1 VSWRSTNAYAL
12 RRAAILLCRRPLLA
26 LATALYV
33 ATSLALVLSVALLWL
48 GLAPALNRLPAN
60 PEISIFV
67 AHGTGDQE
75 LKALKGR
82 IELTAGVAT
91 VRTVSKDSALADVL
105 RRTPPGF
112 PQAELKRNPL
122 PDVLIATLAI
132 DAPSAVVEAAT
143 ANIRK
148 MRPVNAVYVDLDWHR
163 TLRSNL
169 SVGSKVAVVLAFGG
183 LLVVVGSMAV
193 AVRVHVRASATESE
207 LLELVGASRGFVR
220 RPFLFVGGALLG
232 VAGALAVSGVWVGWI
247 WLAPELETLEAVPT
261 ATGGGFPIGSEVL
274 GAIWVGCCALGV
286 LIAWASS
293 HRQHD

>member
-12 RRAAILLCRRPLLA
+12 RRAGLLLWRRPLLA
-26 LATALYV
+26 LATVLY
-33 ATSLALVLSVALLWL
+33 ATTSLALVLSVALLWL
-48 GLAPALNRLPAN
+48 GLAPAFTRLPAN

-67 AHGTGDQE
+67 VHGTSDHE
-75 LKALKGR
+75 LKVLKGR
-82 IELTAGVAT
+82 IELIAGVAS
-91 VRTVSKDSALADVL
+91 VRTVSKDAALADVI

-122 PDVLIATLAI
+122 PDVLVATLAR
-132 DAPSAVVEAAT
+132 DAPSAVIEAAT

-148 MRPVNAVYVDLDWHR
+148 MTPVNAVYVDLDWHR

-169 SVGSKVAVVLAFGG
+169 SVGSRVAVVLAFGG
-183 LLVVVGSMAV
+183 LLVVVGSIV
-193 AVRVHVRASATESE
+193 VSVRIHVRASATESE
-207 LLELVGASRGFVR
+207 LLELVGAGREFVR

-232 VAGALAVSGVWVGWI
+232 FAGALALSGVWVGWI

-261 ATGGGFPIGSEVL
+261 TRGGGFPIGSEVL
-274 GAIWVGCCALGV
+274 GAIWVGCCAVGV

-293 HRQHD
+293 HRPHD